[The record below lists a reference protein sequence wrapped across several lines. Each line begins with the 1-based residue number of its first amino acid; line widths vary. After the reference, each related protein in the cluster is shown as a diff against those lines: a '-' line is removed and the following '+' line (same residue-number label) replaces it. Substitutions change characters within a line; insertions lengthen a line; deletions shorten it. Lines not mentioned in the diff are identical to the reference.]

1 MPVYDYLCLECHKP
15 FELVLTLKE
24 HDAETVK
31 CPKCGSSKVEQE
43 AAQFYAVTG
52 KKS

>member
-1 MPVYDYLCLECHKP
+1 MPVYDYLCLDCHKP

-24 HDAETVK
+24 HDSEAVK
-31 CPKCGSSKVEQE
+31 GPKCGSANIEQE